1 LQQLLSAI
9 SARINEMKRLITNVH
24 DFDFDIICCC
34 NSAKN
39 TTGRRKRKEYVDL
52 ICAFDIE
59 TSTDIIDGKYQ
70 AWLYIWQFQVDE
82 ICTIIGRTW
91 DDAVYLINSLNAAL
105 GTRSIVVFVHNLFYE
120 FQFMRSLFDIK
131 PDDVFVV
138 KSRRVLRWVQGNVEF
153 RCSYLLSNM
162 SLKHYTH
169 KWHVKHEKLSGND
182 FNYKELRYPDDEL
195 SADKLQYC
203 INDVLGLVEAVKAE
217 MEFHGET
224 LYSIPLTSTGYVR
237 RDIKRVIYMD
247 ARYQVESIRPPLNV
261 YKVLRYA
268 FRGGNTHANRYVTAD
283 IYKNMICLENV
294 QTIDR
299 SSSYPDEIV
308 NKPFPTDK
316 FKHVDKPLTY
326 DELVEHYIKKR
337 GYAILTTI
345 LITDLRLKDPYYPCP
360 YISLSNTLS
369 EDGVLLDNGRVLS
382 AAYVQLAV
390 TDIDLQIITAMYV
403 LNNDNVQVLDCYFA
417 SYGYLPDSLRS
428 LAIDYYKQKTQLK
441 GIEEMKLLY
450 TKFKNLINSIYGCSA
465 QDPGKR
471 LLQYNQD
478 AADPDDLYIEGGDEL
493 EDLLAHQKTAL
504 PYQWG
509 VWVTAHAR
517 HDLQVAI
524 DYIHNSKTA
533 EFVYTDTDSVKYIG
547 QVDIDNLNE
556 PIIKKSTE
564 SGAYADDIKGIR
576 HYMGAWEPEP
586 AYDRFKTMGAKS
598 YVYEIGG
605 QLGITIAGV
614 PKEEGA
620 AELGR
625 MGGMAAYKAGTIFHD
640 GITET
645 KYNDERI
652 HKRIKHN
659 GHTIELTSNMAII
672 DSFHKIGYSKD
683 YGILLDQ
690 ITDADIDHVLD
701 FI

>member
-1 LQQLLSAI
+1 M
-9 SARINEMKRLITNVH
+9 ERLITDVH
-24 DFDFDIICCC
+24 KFDFDIIRCC

-70 AWLYIWQFQVDE
+70 AWLYIWQFQLDE

-91 DDAVYLINSLNAAL
+91 DDALYLIENLNNAL
-105 GTRSIVVFVHNLFYE
+105 GSRYIVVFVHNLFYE
-120 FQFMRSLFDIK
+120 FQFLRSLFDIQ

-138 KSRRVLRWVQGNVEF
+138 KSRRVLRWLQAHVEF

-162 SLKHYTH
+162 SLKDYTH
-169 KWHVKHEKLSGND
+169 KWHVAHEKLSGDD
-182 FNYKELRYPDDEL
+182 FDYKEKRYPDDEL
-195 SADKLQYC
+195 PADKLQYC
-203 INDVLGLVEAVKAE
+203 INDVLGLVESVKAE
-217 MEFHGET
+217 MDFHGDT
-224 LYSIPLTSTGYVR
+224 LYSLPLTSTGYVR
-237 RDIKRVIYMD
+237 RDIKRCIYMT
-247 ARYQVESIRPPLNV
+247 ARYQVESIRPSIDV
-261 YKVLRYA
+261 YKILRAA
-268 FRGGNTHANRYVTAD
+268 FRGGNTHANRYATAD

-308 NKPFPTDK
+308 NKMFPIDR
-316 FKHVDKPLTY
+316 FKHVDKLLNY
-326 DELVEHYIKKR
+326 NELQQHYIEKR
-337 GYAILTTI
+337 GYAVLAVIR
-345 LITDLRLKDPYYPCP
+345 ITDLHLKDPYYPCP
-360 YISLSNTLS
+360 YISLSNCLE
-369 EDGVLLDNGRVLS
+369 EDGVFLDNGRILS
-382 AAYVQLAV
+382 AAYVKLSV
-390 TDIDLQIITAMYV
+390 TDIDLQIIANMYK
-403 LNNDNVQVLDCYFA
+403 LNNDNVEVLDCYFA
-417 SYGYLPDSLRS
+417 TYGYLPDSLRS
-428 LAIDYYKQKTQLK
+428 LVIDYYKQKTQLK
-441 GIEEMKLLY
+441 GLPDKKLLY
-450 TKFKNLINSIYGCSA
+450 DKFKNLINAIYGCSA

-478 AADPDDLYIEGGDEL
+478 ATDPDELYIDGGDEL
-493 EDLLAHQKTAL
+493 AELLAHQKTAL

-517 HDLQVAI
+517 NDLQTAI
-524 DYIHNSKTA
+524 DAIHSSSTA
-533 EFVYTDTDSVKYIG
+533 EFIYTDTDSVKYIG
-547 QVDIDNLNE
+547 DIDISGLNE

-564 SGAYADDIKGIR
+564 SGAYADAINGIR

-586 AYDRFKTMGAKS
+586 AYDKFATMGAKS
-598 YVYEIGG
+598 YVYEIDGK
-605 QLGITIAGV
+605 LGITIAGV
-614 PKEEGA
+614 PKIKGA
-620 AELGR
+620 AELAR
-625 MGGMAAYKAGTIFHD
+625 MGGMSAYKAGTIFHD

-645 KYNDERI
+645 KYNDERM
-652 HKRIKHN
+652 HKKIKHN

-672 DSFHKIGYSKD
+672 DSCHKIGYSKD